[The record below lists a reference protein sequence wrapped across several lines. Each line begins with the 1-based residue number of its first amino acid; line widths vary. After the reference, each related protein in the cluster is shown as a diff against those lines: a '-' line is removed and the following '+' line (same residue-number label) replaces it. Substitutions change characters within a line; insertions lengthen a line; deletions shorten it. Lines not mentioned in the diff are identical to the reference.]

1 MEKIKEIEIKI
12 PNLGD
17 AEETEVIEVSVSEGD
32 SVNENDPLIVLE
44 SEKAAMEVPS
54 DFSGKIKKII
64 IKEGES
70 VKEGQPFIIL
80 EVEGSEPPKQQE
92 NEEIPKETKQIEKKE
107 SSKPIQSFSGI
118 HAGPAVRKI
127 ARELEIDLKKI
138 KGSGKMG
145 MILKDDL
152 KKFVHGNMKE
162 VGDNYPDISDLE
174 PFGKYSILKQSKIS
188 ILGAKNLSN
197 AWKSIPH
204 VTHFEEV
211 ITNKAEAA
219 RKAHQ
224 VEENKKI
231 TPLAYI
237 VKALAQNLKLFP
249 IFNSS
254 LVGDGEVMV
263 KEYVNIGIA
272 VSISDGLIV
281 PVLKDAD
288 KLSILEIADKIKELS
303 EKARSKKLLKK
314 DLEGSTFSIS
324 SLGQM
329 GGTGFTPII
338 NPPEVAI
345 LSVSRSKNILTMENQ
360 KIVESSI
367 LPIALSYDHRVING
381 ADAGSFMTS
390 LKSIVE
396 GIDSSY
402 FQ

>member
-1 MEKIKEIEIKI
+1 M
-12 PNLGD
+12 
-17 AEETEVIEVSVSEGD
+17 
-32 SVNENDPLIVLE
+32 
-44 SEKAAMEVPS
+44 
-54 DFSGKIKKII
+54 
-64 IKEGES
+64 
-70 VKEGQPFIIL
+70 
-80 EVEGSEPPKQQE
+80 
-92 NEEIPKETKQIEKKE
+92 
-107 SSKPIQSFSGI
+107 
-118 HAGPAVRKI
+118 
-127 ARELEIDLKKI
+127 
-138 KGSGKMG
+138 
-145 MILKDDL
+145 
-152 KKFVHGNMKE
+152 
-162 VGDNYPDISDLE
+162 
-174 PFGKYSILKQSKIS
+174 
-188 ILGAKNLSN
+188 
-197 AWKSIPH
+197 
-204 VTHFEEV
+204 
-211 ITNKAEAA
+211 
-219 RKAHQ
+219 
-224 VEENKKI
+224 
-231 TPLAYI
+231 
-237 VKALAQNLKLFP
+237 AQNLKLFP

>member
-1 MEKIKEIEIKI
+1 
-12 PNLGD
+12 
-17 AEETEVIEVSVSEGD
+17 
-32 SVNENDPLIVLE
+32 
-44 SEKAAMEVPS
+44 
-54 DFSGKIKKII
+54 
-64 IKEGES
+64 
-70 VKEGQPFIIL
+70 
-80 EVEGSEPPKQQE
+80 
-92 NEEIPKETKQIEKKE
+92 
-107 SSKPIQSFSGI
+107 
-118 HAGPAVRKI
+118 
-127 ARELEIDLKKI
+127 
-138 KGSGKMG
+138 
-145 MILKDDL
+145 
-152 KKFVHGNMKE
+152 
-162 VGDNYPDISDLE
+162 
-174 PFGKYSILKQSKIS
+174 
-188 ILGAKNLSN
+188 
-197 AWKSIPH
+197 
-204 VTHFEEV
+204 
-211 ITNKAEAA
+211 
-219 RKAHQ
+219 
-224 VEENKKI
+224 
-231 TPLAYI
+231 
-237 VKALAQNLKLFP
+237 
-249 IFNSS
+249 
-254 LVGDGEVMV
+254 MV